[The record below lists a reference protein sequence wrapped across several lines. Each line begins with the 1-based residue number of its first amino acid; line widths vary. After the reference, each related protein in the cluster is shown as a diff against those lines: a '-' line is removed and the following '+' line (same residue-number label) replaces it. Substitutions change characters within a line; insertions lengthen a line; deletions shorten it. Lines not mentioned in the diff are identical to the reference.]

1 MWANEFNKQ
10 QAWVSYNYRCNMS
23 HQFPV
28 PRRGGGGGGGGGAV
42 GNEKML
48 PYDKRTGQNLRPK

>member
-10 QAWVSYNYRCNMS
+10 EAWVSYNYRCNMS

-28 PRRGGGGGGGGGAV
+28 PRRGEGGAV

-48 PYDKRTGQNLRPK
+48 TYDKLTGQNLRPK